1 MDPSCIDCGEPMT
14 CTICEGCDA
23 HCIER
28 DAIRCA
34 LLVVKEAESYEPPRH
49 QAAIEQ
55 LASAL
60 RARKGFTEEEAATA
74 AEALAAVVR

>member
-1 MDPSCIDCGEPMT
+1 MDPSCVDCGEPMT

-34 LLVVKEAESYEPPRH
+34 LLVVKEAESYEPPRN

-55 LASAL
+55 LVWAL
-60 RARKGFTEEEAATA
+60 RARKRFTREEAATA
-74 AEALAAVVR
+74 AAARAAAVR